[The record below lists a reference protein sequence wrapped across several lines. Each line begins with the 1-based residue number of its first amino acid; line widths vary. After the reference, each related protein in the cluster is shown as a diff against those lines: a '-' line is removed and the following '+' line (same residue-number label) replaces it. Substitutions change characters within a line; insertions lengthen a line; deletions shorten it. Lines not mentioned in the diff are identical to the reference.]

1 MAQQEIAPQQSVA
14 HQQTVARAEVYRTVQ
29 RSDAFQQ
36 IRRDYRGFVFP
47 AAVVFLGWYLLYL
60 VAQTAAP
67 GLMRQQVAG
76 PLNVAWVLG
85 LLQFASTFL
94 LSWLYARHA
103 RTHRDAAA
111 LELRWDT
118 QDQLR

>member
-1 MAQQEIAPQQSVA
+1 MAQQEITPQQSVG
-14 HQQTVARAEVYRTVQ
+14 RAEVYRTVQ
-29 RSDAFQQ
+29 ESEAFQQ
-36 IRRDYRGFVFP
+36 IRRGYRGFVFP
-47 AAVVFLGWYLLYL
+47 ATAGFLGWYLLYL

-85 LLQFASTFL
+85 LLQFSSTFVL
-94 LSWLYARHA
+94 TWLYARNA
-103 RTHRDAAA
+103 RTGRDAAA